1 MADRTADKDL
11 IARLEKRLDREK
23 RARQEAEK
31 LLEQK
36 SLELYAINKKLHEE
50 TRLLEATV
58 VNAKDG
64 IIITDSKLDDDGPRI
79 IYVNNAFTRLS
90 GYEADEVIGKTP
102 RILQG
107 PNTCKKTLA
116 RLKTSLQQGKYFQG
130 ELENYTKD
138 GDPYWLEI
146 SITPVKNNDGVITHF
161 TAIERNISER
171 KAFEKELEESRLGA
185 EKANLAK
192 SEFLANMSHELRTP
206 MNGIIGLS
214 DLLFDTQLDEEQ
226 TESVKA
232 INSSAES
239 LLILLND
246 ILDFSKIEAGEMAL
260 ENVAFNIRHTVEEI
274 VSLIKNQADDKN
286 IELTYN
292 FAPSVPEYAMS
303 DSTRIRQILT
313 NLISN
318 AIKFTQ
324 EGSISID
331 VSTKLS
337 GTKPTLYFRVEDTGI
352 GIPKEKLEAI
362 FLKFTQADEST
373 ARRFGGTGLGLT
385 ISKTLV
391 EMMGGQI
398 GVDSILGE
406 GSTFW
411 FELPLVRAREELI
424 QKNDTTERSYQKF
437 DGEGLRVL
445 VVDDHPV
452 NLMFARKI
460 LKKLGID
467 RIQLANSGEEAFEY
481 TQVAMYDAI
490 FMDCQ
495 MPGMDGFQT
504 TQAIRSMHK
513 GRALHTPIIAV
524 TANAMKGDRERCI
537 EAGMDDYLSKPIKPA
552 NLSEVIAKWVKAR
565 PADDKIQKPLPP
577 SGILD
582 HVILDENAPLDLEHF
597 NFMFEDSTVHE
608 IQELIDLFNEQALL
622 SIDSLEKNCL
632 DGPQEEWKKSAHKLK
647 GSAANM
653 GAVYLSKAAE
663 TAEHHM
669 DATQQEKR
677 ELLAVIFSEFVRLK
691 NYFVSAFN
699 NDATIIG

>member
-1 MADRTADKDL
+1 MADKSADIDL

-36 SLELYAINKKLHEE
+36 SLELYEINKKLHEE

-64 IIITDSKLDDDGPRI
+64 IIITDAILDDDGPRI

-116 RLKTSLQQGKYFQG
+116 RLKSSLQQGKSFQG

-146 SITPVKNNDGVITHF
+146 SITPVKNNDGAITHF

-171 KAFEKELEESRLGA
+171 KAFEKELEESRLDA

-214 DLLFDTQLDEEQ
+214 DLLFDTQLNEEQ
-226 TESVKA
+226 AESVKA

-352 GIPKEKLEAI
+352 GIPKDKLEAI

-552 NLSEVIAKWVKAR
+552 NLSDVIAKWIKAR
-565 PADDKIQKPLPP
+565 PAEDKMQKPLPP

-582 HVILDENAPLDLEHF
+582 HVSLDENAPLDLEHF
-597 NFMFEDSTVHE
+597 NFMFEDSTKE
-608 IQELIDLFNEQALL
+608 EMQELIDLFNEQALL

-691 NYFVSAFN
+691 NYFVSAFS
-699 NDATIIG
+699 NDATTIV

>member
-79 IYVNNAFTRLS
+79 IYVNDAFTRLS

-274 VSLIKNQADDKN
+274 VSLIKNQAEDKN

-352 GIPKEKLEAI
+352 GIPKDKLEAI

-552 NLSEVIAKWVKAR
+552 NLSEVIAKWIKAR

-597 NFMFEDSTVHE
+597 NFMFEDSTVQE